1 MREYIQMIAPQQ
13 HGHYYREDNQEFF
26 SGKPQDEHACQ
37 QGQEQDDNAEPEK
50 DAYRNVH
57 VHNRFAYI
65 DLIEAY
71 AICRTADY
79 IQYDREKYFHVI
91 SFKSVQLL
99 FGTDKRIQIREI
111 LFMPI
116 NVLIFPFFVPIPI
129 HPS

>member
-1 MREYIQMIAPQQ
+1 MLYAGIYPDDCSTAARALLPGGQS
-13 HGHYYREDNQEFF
+13 GVF

-57 VHNRFAYI
+57 VRNRFACI

-79 IQYDREKYFHVI
+79 IQYDRDKYFHVI
-91 SFKSVQLL
+91 QARTASFWHRQKNSNP
-99 FGTDKRIQIREI
+99 GK
-111 LFMPI
+111 
-116 NVLIFPFFVPIPI
+116 VL
-129 HPS
+129 

>member
-71 AICRTADY
+71 AICRTAGY
-79 IQYDREKYFHVI
+79 IQYDKGKYFHI
-91 SFKSVQLL
+91 IQARTTSF
-99 FGTDKRIQIREI
+99 
-111 LFMPI
+111 
-116 NVLIFPFFVPIPI
+116 
-129 HPS
+129 

>member
-26 SGKPQDEHACQ
+26 SGKPQDEHARQ
-37 QGQEQDDNAEPEK
+37 QSQEQDDNAEPEE

-57 VHNRFAYI
+57 VRNRFAYI

-79 IQYDREKYFHVI
+79 IQYDRDKYFHVI
-91 SFKSVQLL
+91 QYRTASFWRRQKNSNP
-99 FGTDKRIQIREI
+99 GK
-111 LFMPI
+111 
-116 NVLIFPFFVPIPI
+116 VL
-129 HPS
+129 